1 MKTIVI
7 LTRRADAAAEELAR
21 LSKPELLAVWK
32 GMAEGTVRA
41 AHGLVEGAGAVL
53 ELETATLEDAK
64 TYITSLPYVE
74 EQLLDVQYCPL
85 KPFPAFAALAA

>member
-85 KPFPAFAALAA
+85 KPFPAFAALVA